1 MKDAI
6 HVFIYLTGAGW
17 HVLKEHGFLN
27 RYCKHQFP
35 ARSQLGCSHA
45 ALSTVLTGKSP
56 SEHGH
61 FTSCYMAESGSPMET
76 IKRLCNK
83 VTGKQSGYYGKYS
96 VPMRNLSSLLQANHH
111 SQALLPECFAPNKSI
126 VDLVHENDLQHY
138 IVSCAGNS
146 PTQAFKCLRRRLADK
161 SVDFAFIHTNEID
174 HLLHCHT
181 HDFQKIDKRLRSY
194 ERKIKKIIKA
204 GEAASNNFN
213 LTVFSG
219 HGIIFAPQRINIKK
233 KIESIGLDYG
243 NDYYAAYDPT
253 MARFWYKDKSIK
265 SIVIDKLRELRH
277 CRILTVKDKKKY
289 GIYFPDRRY
298 GETIALVDPGFQIS
312 PNDVVSQFLKG
323 MHGYDPEHPDSLG
336 ACLSLRPISPTPD
349 HVKDFFDIM
358 AGFVQG

>member
-1 MKDAI
+1 
-6 HVFIYLTGAGW
+6 
-17 HVLKEHGFLN
+17 
-27 RYCKHQFP
+27 
-35 ARSQLGCSHA
+35 
-45 ALSTVLTGKSP
+45 
-56 SEHGH
+56 
-61 FTSCYMAESGSPMET
+61 MAKSGSPMET
-76 IKRLCNK
+76 IKRFCSK
-83 VTGKQSGYYGKYS
+83 VSGKQSGYFGKYS

-111 SQALLPECFAPNKSI
+111 SQVLLPECFAPAKSI
-126 VDLVHENDLQHY
+126 VDLVHEAGMQHY
-138 IVSCAGNS
+138 IVNCENNS
-146 PTQAFKCLRRRLADK
+146 PVQAFKILRRRLADK
-161 SVDFAFIHTNEID
+161 SVDFAFVHSNEID
-174 HLLHCHT
+174 HLLHCNP
-181 HDFQKIDKRLRSY
+181 HDFQKIDKKLRQY

-204 GEAASNNFN
+204 GESASNNFN

-219 HGIIFAPQRINIKK
+219 HGITFAPQRINIKK

-243 NDYYAAYDPT
+243 NDYHAVYDPT

-265 SIVIDKLRELRH
+265 SIVIDKLKELRH

-336 ACLSLRPISPTPD
+336 ACLSLRPVSPTPG

-358 AGFVQG
+358 TNFVQG